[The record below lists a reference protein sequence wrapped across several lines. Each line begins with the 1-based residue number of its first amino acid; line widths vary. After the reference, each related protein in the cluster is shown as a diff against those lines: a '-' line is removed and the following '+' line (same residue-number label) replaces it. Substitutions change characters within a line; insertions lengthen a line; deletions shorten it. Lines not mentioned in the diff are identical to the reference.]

1 VLNRKADGYASPD
14 LVNQLYE
21 RYRVLK
27 YDIDQLRKKRNE
39 HAAALKN
46 VLLIE
51 DEEKKETLMES
62 HHKIGKSFKTDLQ
75 QREKDF
81 EGVEAQFIQDAMK
94 LPNKTHPDSPVGS
107 EDNNRIVKMVGA
119 KPKNPTGISHL
130 QIAEEFDLLDF

>member
-1 VLNRKADGYASPD
+1 MNE
-14 LVNQLYE
+14 LYE

-51 DEEKKETLMES
+51 DEGKKEKLMEA
-62 HHKIGKSFKTDLQ
+62 HHKVGKSFKTDLQ
-75 QREKDF
+75 QREKEY
-81 EGVEAQFIQDAMK
+81 EGIEAQLIQEAMK

-107 EDNNRIVKMVGA
+107 EDKNRIVKIVGA
-119 KPKNPTGISHL
+119 KPKNPSGKSHL
-130 QIAEEFDLLDF
+130 

>member
-1 VLNRKADGYASPD
+1 MFNRKADGYANPD

-27 YDIDQLRKKRNE
+27 FDIDQLRKKRNE
-39 HAAALKN
+39 HAADLKN

-51 DEEKKETLMES
+51 DEDKKDKLMES

-81 EGVEAQFIQDAMK
+81 EGVEAQLIQEAMK

-107 EDNNRIVKMVGA
+107 EENNRIVKMVGV
-119 KPKNPTGISHL
+119 KPKNPTGKSHL